1 MSDMHVLVLRWEEHV
16 TRISQAKNTINILLG
31 NVKGKEH
38 LKATDV
44 NERIVVNYVQS
55 CLLGYTAV

>member
-1 MSDMHVLVLRWEEHV
+1 MHVLVLRWEDHV
-16 TRISQAKNTINILLG
+16 RRMSQAKNTINILLG

-44 NERIVVNYVQS
+44 NETIVLNY
-55 CLLGYTAV
+55 L